1 MLRPRLLLNASYVR
15 PFNRSFVT
23 TPVQLSG
30 HNKWSKIKQRK
41 GVEDAKKSVL
51 YGKASRDIVAAARNG
66 GSTSPEENSLLATA
80 IRRAKDAGV
89 PKENIETALAK
100 AVRSKGQG
108 QQSLTYEAMLH
119 GSVGIII
126 ECQTDNINRTLS
138 NVRDIL
144 TTHGARQAPVKFMFQ
159 RRGYV
164 KVAVE
169 EEKQSPLLDEILGP
183 DGVTDF
189 DTWNDEST
197 GAGGLQ
203 LVCRPEVLAKV
214 TTKLDDFVSCEV
226 LVNEIAYAP
235 LETGEATD
243 DVKATVDNLVEALE
257 EDDDVIRI
265 WTTLEEN
272 PGRLM
277 ADC

>member
-1 MLRPRLLLNASYVR
+1 MLRSHLWPHTTHVPSYTR
-15 PFNRSFVT
+15 YFIT
-23 TPVQLSG
+23 TPVLLSG

-41 GVEDAKKSVL
+41 GLEDAKKSVI

-66 GSTSPEENSLLATA
+66 GSASPEENSLLATA

-108 QQSLTYEAMLH
+108 HQSLTYEAMLH
-119 GSVGIII
+119 GSIGIII

-144 TTHGARQAPVKFMFQ
+144 TDHGARQAPVKFMFQ
-159 RRGYV
+159 RRGFI
-164 KVAVE
+164 KVAAVE
-169 EEKQSPLLDEILGP
+169 DQQSSLLDAVLGP

-189 DTWNDEST
+189 DTWNNES
-197 GAGGLQ
+197 GSPDGLL
-203 LVCRPEVLAKV
+203 LVCRPEALAKV
-214 TTKLDDFVSCEV
+214 TAEIDRFPSCEV

-235 LETGEATD
+235 LEQGETAD
-243 DVKATVDNLVEALE
+243 DVKARVSDLVEALE

-272 PGRLM
+272 PGNLM